1 MYDRVKS
8 AQEYLKN
15 NFFLK
20 DQYEAERSGDI
31 QLFRKQE
38 KILKPLIVTQQET
51 SKASQENLKA
61 IKDEIIASKDTTS
74 QALVPLA
81 RELQRRNDQFEM
93 LQGLPFNQSEIEL
106 SSAESTPEKKDQGVI
121 IDLDGDLTIEDIYIL
136 DQLDFDKPSIVYDK
150 NSYGETYEK
159 IKKENKSIG
168 QYLGKASKKSEKE
181 KEVFRD
187 QKVILKRY
195 KDLLQKGEKGKELL
209 VNPKLKI
216 GQGLQSTKCIFYSK
230 PQELC
235 EKLYMLDA
243 VKQAGNTGVDNDINS
258 ILDELLK
265 IGQIDKTTIDKLY
278 KNIFL

>member
-15 NFFLK
+15 KKILK
-20 DQYEAERSGDI
+20 DRYEAERSGDI
-31 QLFRKQE
+31 QLFREQE
-38 KILKPLIVTQQET
+38 KLFKPLITSQQDT
-51 SKASQENLKA
+51 SKVSQENLKA
-61 IKDEIIASKDTTS
+61 IKDEIQANKDTTS

-93 LQGLPFNQSEIEL
+93 LQGRPFNQSEIEL
-106 SSAESTPEKKDQGVI
+106 SSAESTPEKKDQGMR
-121 IDLDGDLTIEDIYIL
+121 IDLNGDLSDHDIYIL
-136 DQLDFDKPSIVYDK
+136 EQLGFDKPSIVYGKD
-150 NSYGETYEK
+150 NYFETYEK

-168 QYLGKASKKSEKE
+168 QYLGKGSKKSEKQ
-181 KEVFRD
+181 KEVFED

-195 KDLLQKGEKGKELL
+195 KDLLEKGEKGKELL

-265 IGQIDKTTIDKLY
+265 IGQIDKTTFDKLY